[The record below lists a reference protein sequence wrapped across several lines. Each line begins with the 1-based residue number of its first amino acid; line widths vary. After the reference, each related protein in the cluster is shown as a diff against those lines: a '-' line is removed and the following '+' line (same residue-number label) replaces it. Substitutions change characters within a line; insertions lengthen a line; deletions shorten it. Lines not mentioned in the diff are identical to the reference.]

1 MTDYW
6 GHKSEIGDKLGANPN
21 FALKQPISSPF
32 YVTSEKWFDVKVWS
46 DGNNFQLLLFSKTQ
60 EVVKSTFVF
69 FEDCVQFDRGKSGH
83 SAEQASSHPISFYYG
98 ASILRVAVCNCFK
111 GGIKIMKCL
120 FFAICSVCLFFP
132 SSPNNDSLARGSV
145 HLTCL
150 ASTETRARPPLF
162 RFDRIWAEKLS
173 SPAMIICSRLWKLFA
188 RCSSG
193 YLCCFDPGNGSSGS
207 LSLVIV
213 GKTRFWLVCFFNMKT
228 KKIQKTTDDWKAKE
242 MTF

>member
-111 GGIKIMKCL
+111 GGIKIMKGL
-120 FFAICSVCLFFP
+120 CSVCLFFP
-132 SSPNNDSLARGSV
+132 SSPKWFSCKRKCAFDLSGKHRDQSQ
-145 HLTCL
+145 T
-150 ASTETRARPPLF
+150 PLF
-162 RFDRIWAEKLS
+162 RFDRIWAES
-173 SPAMIICSRLWKLFA
+173 CPAPK
-188 RCSSG
+188 
-193 YLCCFDPGNGSSGS
+193 
-207 LSLVIV
+207 
-213 GKTRFWLVCFFNMKT
+213 
-228 KKIQKTTDDWKAKE
+228 
-242 MTF
+242 